1 MELNLGFDD
10 KKVALAVSGG
20 ADSMVMLYLFIKEY
34 KGEFFVV
41 NVDHSIRG
49 ISSVSDSDFVEEYC
63 KQHSVKIKRFKV
75 DALKLAKEKK
85 ISLELSAR
93 LLRREIFDSLDCD
106 FVATAHHKG
115 DLAET
120 VLYRIARGTGLSGL
134 KGIVRQTGKFI
145 RPLLDF
151 SKQEILDFASKNN
164 IPYVTDETNFSDEAD
179 RNFLRLNVLPL
190 LKERFPSFENSV
202 LRLALAAVEADD
214 YLNGV
219 ISEPIKTE
227 DGYMIKKP
235 FKHPFLLKKE
245 ILLCFKLLGV
255 EHDVEER
262 HLNAIVKLT
271 ENVSS
276 KRLDMPYLVTV
287 YLEKDGLVFT
297 KEGYDC
303 DSARSILDG
312 VDFKEGINLFD
323 ALEDEK
329 LKDKLSLKVLSADE
343 FKSEFESGKLKGAL
357 YCDLDKFPSGTVL
370 RFRRDGDSFE
380 KFGGGT
386 KSLGDFLTDKKFPAR
401 LRDKL
406 LVFAAGNDIL
416 LIKDIEI
423 SEKIKLD
430 FNTKRILVVG
440 GKNV

>member
-10 KKVALAVSGG
+10 KKIALAVSGG
-20 ADSMVMLYLFIKEY
+20 ADSMVMLYLFMNNY

-49 ISSVSDSDFVEEYC
+49 TSSVSDSDFVEDYC
-63 KQHSVKIKRFKV
+63 KKNGVKIKRFKV
-75 DALKLAKEKK
+75 DALGYAKEKR
-85 ISLELSAR
+85 ISTELSAR
-93 LLRREIFDSLDCD
+93 LLRREIFESLDCD
-106 FVATAHHKG
+106 YIATAHHKG

-134 KGIVRQTGKFI
+134 KGIVWQTGKFI

-164 IPYVTDETNFSDEAD
+164 IPYVTDETNLIDDAD

-219 ISEPIKTE
+219 ISEPIKAE
-227 DGYMIKKP
+227 GGYMIKKP

-245 ILLCFKLLGV
+245 ILVCFKLLGV

-271 ENVSS
+271 KNSNS

-297 KEGYDC
+297 KEGYGDRPLLC
-303 DSARSILDG
+303 G
-312 VDFKEGINLFD
+312 VDFKESINLSE
-323 ALEDEK
+323 ALKNEK
-329 LKDKLSLKVLSADE
+329 LKEELSLKVLSADE
-343 FKSEFESGKLKGAL
+343 FKSEFKNGKPKGFL

-386 KSLGDFLTDKKFPAR
+386 KSLGDFLTDKKIPAR
-401 LRDKL
+401 LRDNL

-423 SEKIKLD
+423 SEKIKTD
-430 FNTKRILVVG
+430 FKTTRILVVG

>member
-49 ISSVSDSDFVEEYC
+49 ISSVSDSDFVEDYC
-63 KQHSVKIKRFKV
+63 KKNGVKIKRFKV
-75 DALKLAKEKK
+75 DALGYAKEKR
-85 ISLELSAR
+85 ISTELSAR
-93 LLRREIFDSLDCD
+93 ILRREIFVSLDCD
-106 FVATAHHKG
+106 YIATAHHKG

-145 RPLLDF
+145 RPILNC
-151 SKQEILDFASKNN
+151 SKQEILDFAAQNN
-164 IPYVTDETNFSDEAD
+164 IPYVTDETNLIDDAD

-287 YLEKDGLVFT
+287 YLEKDGLVFA
-297 KEGYDC
+297 KEGYGDRPLLC
-303 DSARSILDG
+303 GI
-312 VDFKEGINLFD
+312 DFKEGINLSE
-323 ALEDEK
+323 ALKNEK
-329 LKDKLSLKVLSADE
+329 LKEELSIKVLSSDE
-343 FKSEFESGKLKGAL
+343 FKSEFESGKPKGFL

-386 KSLGDFLTDKKFPAR
+386 KSLGDFLTDKKIPAR
-401 LRDKL
+401 LRDNL

-423 SEKIKLD
+423 SEKIKTD
-430 FNTKRILVVG
+430 FKTTRILVVG

>member
-145 RPLLDF
+145 RPILNC

-164 IPYVTDETNFSDEAD
+164 IPYVTDETNLIDDAD

-202 LRLALAAVEADD
+202 YRLALAAVEADD

-287 YLEKDGLVFT
+287 YIEKDGLVFT
-297 KEGYDC
+297 KEGYGDRPLLC
-303 DSARSILDG
+303 G

-343 FKSEFESGKLKGAL
+343 FKSEFESGKPKGAL

>member
-10 KKVALAVSGG
+10 KKIALAVSGG
-20 ADSMVMLYLFIKEY
+20 ADSMVMLYLFMNNY

-49 ISSVSDSDFVEEYC
+49 TSSVSDSDFVEDYC
-63 KQHSVKIKRFKV
+63 KKNGVKIKRFKV
-75 DALKLAKEKK
+75 EALGYAKEKK
-85 ISLELSAR
+85 ISTELSAR
-93 LLRREIFDSLDCD
+93 ILRREIFESLDCD
-106 FVATAHHKG
+106 YIATAHHKG

-134 KGIVRQTGKFI
+134 KGIVWQTEKFI

-151 SKQEILDFASKNN
+151 SKEEILDFAAQNN

-179 RNFLRLNVLPL
+179 RNFLRLNVIPL

-202 LRLALAAVEADD
+202 LRLALASVEADD

-219 ISEPIKTE
+219 ISKPVKTE
-227 DGYMIKKP
+227 GGYMIKKP

-271 ENVSS
+271 KNSNS

-287 YLEKDGLVFT
+287 YLEKDGLVFA
-297 KEGYDC
+297 KEGYGDRPLLC
-303 DSARSILDG
+303 G
-312 VDFKEGINLFD
+312 VDFKEGINLSE
-323 ALEDEK
+323 ALKNEK
-329 LKDKLSLKVLSADE
+329 LKEELSIKVLSSDE
-343 FKSEFESGKLKGAL
+343 FKSEFKNGKPKGFL

-386 KSLGDFLTDKKFPAR
+386 KSLGDFLTDKKIPAR
-401 LRDKL
+401 LRDNL

-423 SEKIKLD
+423 SEKIKTD
-430 FNTKRILVVG
+430 FKTTRILVVG

>member
-49 ISSVSDSDFVEEYC
+49 ISSVSDSDFVEDYC
-63 KQHSVKIKRFKV
+63 KKNGVKIKRFKV
-75 DALKLAKEKK
+75 DALGYAKEKK

-145 RPLLDF
+145 RPILNC
-151 SKQEILDFASKNN
+151 SKQEILDFAAQNN

-227 DGYMIKKP
+227 GGYMIKKP

-271 ENVSS
+271 KNLNS

-287 YLEKDGLVFT
+287 YLEKDGLVFA
-297 KEGYDC
+297 KEGYGDRPLLC
-303 DSARSILDG
+303 G
-312 VDFKEGINLFD
+312 VDFKEGINLSE
-323 ALEDEK
+323 ALKNEK

>member
-151 SKQEILDFASKNN
+151 SKEEILDFASKYN
-164 IPYVTDETNFSDEAD
+164 IPYVTDETNLIDDAD

-202 LRLALAAVEADD
+202 YRLALAALEADD

-287 YLEKDGLVFT
+287 YIEKDGLVFT
-297 KEGYDC
+297 KEGYGDRPLLC
-303 DSARSILDG
+303 GI
-312 VDFKEGINLFD
+312 DFKEGINLSE
-323 ALEDEK
+323 ALKNEK
-329 LKDKLSLKVLSADE
+329 LKEELSIKVLSADE

>member
-49 ISSVSDSDFVEEYC
+49 TSSVSDSDFVEDYC
-63 KQHSVKIKRFKV
+63 KKNGVKIKRFKV
-75 DALKLAKEKK
+75 DALGYAKEKR
-85 ISLELSAR
+85 ISTELSAR
-93 LLRREIFDSLDCD
+93 ILRREIFESLDCD
-106 FVATAHHKG
+106 YIATAHHKG
-115 DLAET
+115 DKAET

-134 KGIVRQTGKFI
+134 KGIERQTEKFI

-151 SKQEILDFASKNN
+151 SKEEILDFASKNN

-219 ISEPIKTE
+219 ISKPVKTE
-227 DGYMIKKP
+227 GGYMIKKP

-245 ILLCFKLLGV
+245 ILSCFKLLGV

-271 ENVSS
+271 KNSNS

-297 KEGYDC
+297 KEGYGDRPLLC
-303 DSARSILDG
+303 G
-312 VDFKEGINLFD
+312 VDFKEGINLSE
-323 ALEDEK
+323 ALKNGK
-329 LKDKLSLKVLSADE
+329 LKEELSIKVLSSDE
-343 FKSEFESGKLKGAL
+343 FKSEFKNGKPKGFL

-386 KSLGDFLTDKKFPAR
+386 KSLGDFLTDKKIPAR
-401 LRDKL
+401 LRDNL

-423 SEKIKLD
+423 SEKIKTD
-430 FNTKRILVVG
+430 FKTTRILVVG

>member
-20 ADSMVMLYLFIKEY
+20 ADSMVMLYLFMNNY

-49 ISSVSDSDFVEEYC
+49 TSSVSDSDFVEDYC
-63 KQHSVKIKRFKV
+63 KKNGVKIKRFKV
-75 DALKLAKEKK
+75 DALGYAKEKR
-85 ISLELSAR
+85 ISTELSAR
-93 LLRREIFDSLDCD
+93 ILRREIFESLDCD
-106 FVATAHHKG
+106 YIATAHHKG

-134 KGIVRQTGKFI
+134 KGIVWQTGKFI

-151 SKQEILDFASKNN
+151 SKEEILDFASKNN
-164 IPYVTDETNFSDEAD
+164 IPYVTDETNLIDDAD

-219 ISEPIKTE
+219 ISKPVKTE
-227 DGYMIKKP
+227 GGYMIKKP

-271 ENVSS
+271 KNSNS

-287 YLEKDGLVFT
+287 YLEKDGLVFA
-297 KEGYDC
+297 KEGYGDRPLLC
-303 DSARSILDG
+303 G
-312 VDFKEGINLFD
+312 VDFKESINLSE
-323 ALEDEK
+323 ALKNEK
-329 LKDKLSLKVLSADE
+329 LKEELSIKVLSSDE
-343 FKSEFESGKLKGAL
+343 FKSEFKNGKPKGFL

-386 KSLGDFLTDKKFPAR
+386 KSLGDFLTDKKIPAR
-401 LRDKL
+401 LRDNL

-423 SEKIKLD
+423 SEKIKTD

>member
-1 MELNLGFDD
+1 M
-10 KKVALAVSGG
+10 
-20 ADSMVMLYLFIKEY
+20 
-34 KGEFFVV
+34 
-41 NVDHSIRG
+41 
-49 ISSVSDSDFVEEYC
+49 
-63 KQHSVKIKRFKV
+63 
-75 DALKLAKEKK
+75 DALGYAKEKR
-85 ISLELSAR
+85 ISTELSAR

-106 FVATAHHKG
+106 YIATAHHKG

-134 KGIVRQTGKFI
+134 KGIERQTEKFI

-151 SKQEILDFASKNN
+151 SKEEILDFASKNN

-219 ISEPIKTE
+219 ISKPVKTE
-227 DGYMIKKP
+227 GGYMIKKP

-245 ILLCFKLLGV
+245 ILSCFKLLGV

-271 ENVSS
+271 KNSNS

-287 YLEKDGLVFT
+287 YLEKGGLVFT
-297 KEGYDC
+297 KEGYGDRPLLC
-303 DSARSILDG
+303 D
-312 VDFKEGINLFD
+312 VDFKEGINLSE
-323 ALEDEK
+323 ALKNEK
-329 LKDKLSLKVLSADE
+329 LKEELSIKVLSSDE
-343 FKSEFESGKLKGAL
+343 FKSEFKNGKPKGFL

-386 KSLGDFLTDKKFPAR
+386 KSLGDFLTDKKIPAR
-401 LRDKL
+401 LRDNL

-423 SEKIKLD
+423 SEKIKTD
-430 FNTKRILVVG
+430 FKTTRILVVG